1 MNKPAL
7 TSEPLLDPIQH
18 RWSPRS
24 FDSKPVS
31 RSSLRKILEAA
42 RWAASSY
49 NEQPWSFIVAT
60 KDQSADYER
69 ALSCLV
75 EFNQSWAK
83 SAPVLILSLAR
94 VVSERSKKPNA
105 FAWHD
110 VGLATAQMMI
120 QAESLGLRSHAMAG
134 IVPERIRQEYE
145 VPAEFEPVAAI
156 ALGYPAA
163 PELLPAPLAEKEK
176 APRERKS
183 LGQIMFGKKFG
194 LASMAVM
201 D

>member
-7 TSEPLLDPIQH
+7 TSEPLLEAIQQ
-18 RWSPRS
+18 RWSPRA
-24 FDSKPVS
+24 FESKPVP
-31 RSSLRKILEAA
+31 RASLRKILEAA

-60 KDQSADYER
+60 KDQPEGYDK

-75 EFNQSWAK
+75 EFNQGWAK
-83 SAPVLILSLAR
+83 AAPVLILSLAR
-94 VVSERSKKPNA
+94 VVSERSNKPNPY
-105 FAWHD
+105 AWHD
-110 VGLATAQMMI
+110 VGLATGQMMI
-120 QAESLGLRSHAMAG
+120 QAEALGLRCHAMAG
-134 IVPERIRQEYE
+134 ILPDQVRQLYE

-156 ALGYPAA
+156 AIGHPGA
-163 PELLPAPLAEKEK
+163 PELLPAALAEKEK

-183 LGQIMFGKKFG
+183 LGRIMFGKKFG
-194 LASMAVM
+194 LASSVVI